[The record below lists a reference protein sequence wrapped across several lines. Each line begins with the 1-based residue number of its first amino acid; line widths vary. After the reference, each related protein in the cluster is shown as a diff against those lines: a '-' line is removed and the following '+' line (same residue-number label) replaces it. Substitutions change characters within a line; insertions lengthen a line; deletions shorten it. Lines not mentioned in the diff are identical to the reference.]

1 MPVKSIDLKEIASPV
16 SDGSEVDPTVPAK
29 FCIHDDASANWLVR
43 KIVEARAYAKR
54 CADWC
59 AGEQARAHHDEE
71 FLLYRF
77 GEQLTEHARRRI
89 LENGG
94 RQKSL
99 KLPAGTIGF
108 RLEGTKLLVDDE
120 AAVVEWARRNKPALI
135 THIERLSKSALNEL
149 VEETG
154 EVPDVG
160 VRIEPAREKF
170 YIR

>member
-1 MPVKSIDLKEIASPV
+1 MPVKSIDVKKIASPV
-16 SDGSEVDPTVPAK
+16 SDGSEMDPAVPAQ

-59 AGEQARAHHDEE
+59 AGEQARAQHDEE

-77 GEQLTEHARRRI
+77 GQQLVDHTRKRI

-94 RQKSL
+94 RQKSI
-99 KLPAGTIGF
+99 KLPAGMIGF
-108 RLEGTKLLVDDE
+108 RQEGAKLLVDDE
-120 AAVVEWARRNKPALI
+120 TAVIEWARRNQPALI

-160 VRIEPAREKF
+160 VRIEPARENF